1 MKKVI
6 IVGAGASGLMAAIA
20 AARQG
25 AAVTVLEQ
33 MEKPGK
39 KLLVTGNGR
48 CNLTN
53 KKAPEKDTYRG
64 AGEAFVSRVLGQFPV
79 ERTLEFFHGLGLL
92 TRERDGYVYPYT
104 DQAGSVLEVLMQEIR
119 RLKVKMKYK
128 ERVTEIRRIG
138 EGIAVHTATWKYVCD
153 AVILCAGG
161 RAAAQTGSDGSGY
174 ELAKKCGHSVRPVYP
189 ALVPLKVQGSIPRM
203 LSGTRNYVNLTLEI
217 DGKTRYQDSG
227 ELQWTDY
234 GVSGIVVFQLS
245 RFAAEAIGEKRDAR
259 LHVDMMPEYSEA
271 EIMKLLEHK
280 SARFPERSGAE
291 LLAGLWKEKTIRA
304 FLKLYGNNRKNFCE
318 NAVSFIKDLTLEV
331 TGTKTFEM
339 AQVCAGGVPEEEL
352 CAETLESRIFP
363 GLYLAGELLDVD
375 GACGGYNLQWAWSS
389 GYLAGINAG
398 FVIPG
403 RKS

>member
-1 MKKVI
+1 MKKII

-53 KKAPEKDTYRG
+53 RKAPGKDTYRG
-64 AGEAFVSRVLGQFPV
+64 AEEAFVSRVLGQFPV
-79 ERTLEFFHGLGLL
+79 ESTLEFFHGLGLL
-92 TRERDGYVYPYT
+92 TRERDWYVYPYT

-128 ERVTEIRRIG
+128 ERVMEIRRAE
-138 EGIAVHTATWKYVCD
+138 EGFSVHTATWEYVCD
-153 AVILCAGG
+153 AVVLCAGG
-161 RAAAQTGSDGSGY
+161 MAAAQTGSDGSGY
-174 ELAKKCGHSVRPVYP
+174 ALARKCGHSVRPVYP

-203 LSGTRNYVNLTLEI
+203 LSGTRNYVRLTLEI
-217 DGKTRYQDSG
+217 DGKARYQDFG

-245 RFAAEAIGEKRDAR
+245 RFAAEALGEKRTVR
-259 LHVDMMPEYSEA
+259 LHVDMMPEYSKA
-271 EIMKLLEHK
+271 EIMELLEQK
-280 SARFPERSGAE
+280 SACVPEQSGAE
-291 LLAGLWKEKTIRA
+291 LLAGLWKEKTIRT

-318 NAVSFIKDLTLEV
+318 NAISFIKNLTLEV
-331 TGTKTFEM
+331 TGTKPFEM
-339 AQVCAGGVPEEEL
+339 AQVCAGGVPAEEL

-375 GACGGYNLQWAWSS
+375 GACGGYNLQWAWTS
-389 GYLAGINAG
+389 GYLAGSSAG
-398 FVIPG
+398 REV
-403 RKS
+403 